1 MSLTLRVVLTTILSL
16 LVGCTGET
24 AAPRPTRTPSPPTGL
39 KGSASL
45 SDPIG
50 DVKLTMGRTLDRSAD
65 VRRIDLM
72 ADGSTLHVTVQFA
85 KPLPPIDQHELECV
99 ITMGV
104 RDGIGYILTFLRSTE
119 AQPPTFWILQ
129 GGFID
134 PNVTP
139 ERHPFTVAGDRISAP
154 VPVKL
159 LDGLPPVFLWA
170 GRCNRDVQT
179 PQQNGD
185 SGSEDSFGTS
195 DTDFKGTT

>member
-1 MSLTLRVVLTTILSL
+1 
-16 LVGCTGET
+16 
-24 AAPRPTRTPSPPTGL
+24 
-39 KGSASL
+39 
-45 SDPIG
+45 
-50 DVKLTMGRTLDRSAD
+50 MGRTLDRSAD
-65 VRRIDLM
+65 VNRIDLM
-72 ADGSTLHVTVQFA
+72 ADGSNLHITVQFA
-85 KPLPPIDQHELECV
+85 KPLPPIDQHRLECV

-104 RDGIGYILTFLRSTE
+104 RDGIAYVLTFVRSTE

-170 GRCNRDVQT
+170 GVCNRDVE
-179 PQQNGD
+179 D
-185 SGSEDSFGTS
+185 SGSEDSVGTA
-195 DTDFKGTT
+195 DTVFKGTT